1 MDDLLHVA
9 ISIWP
14 RKTAQNLAAVTHVS
28 ERAAEFWLAG
38 KYDMSLPAAR
48 ELLRTEQGFEYLT
61 ALVGEDCEAAW
72 FQRCKLAH
80 EVGVTSRRIKAEQ
93 KRIEKLRAAQA
104 QLAMKLDE

>member
-1 MDDLLHVA
+1 
-9 ISIWP
+9 
-14 RKTAQNLAAVTHVS
+14 
-28 ERAAEFWLAG
+28 
-38 KYDMSLPAAR
+38 MSLPAAR